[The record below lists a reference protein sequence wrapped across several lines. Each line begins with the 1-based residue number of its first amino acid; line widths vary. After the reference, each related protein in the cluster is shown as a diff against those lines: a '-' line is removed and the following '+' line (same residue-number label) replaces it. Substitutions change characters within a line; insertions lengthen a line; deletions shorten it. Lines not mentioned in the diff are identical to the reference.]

1 MGYFFSL
8 KLVIDS
14 CFIFV
19 EVYLLFIY
27 INVRFYFDR
36 LLLVFFKILFKIIL
50 VILEKK
56 NFGIYSLV

>member
-36 LLLVFFKILFKIIL
+36 LLLVFFKFL

-56 NFGIYSLV
+56 NFGIYSSV